1 MKTRRGTII
10 MIVVGLVICVVVVA
24 AGAGA
29 WFFASAF
36 DSTESDEVTA
46 AREFDEVKRRL
57 GSSDPIIQIQNE
69 RAVIARKPP
78 VEAPTGELQ
87 RVQILAWQPDEE
99 RLTRVT
105 LPWWLVRL
113 RSGSFDLNSESGS
126 GFHTR
131 ITITPEEIER
141 YGPALLVFHTEPDGR
156 RVLVWTE

>member
-24 AGAGA
+24 VGAGA

-36 DSTESDEVTA
+36 DSTESDEVSA
-46 AREFDEVKRRL
+46 AQEFDEVKRRL
-57 GSSDPIIQIQNE
+57 GTSDPIIQIQNE
-69 RAVIARKPP
+69 SAVLARRPP
-78 VEAPTGELQ
+78 VEAPTSELQ

-113 RSGSFDLNSESGS
+113 RSG
-126 GFHTR
+126 
-131 ITITPEEIER
+131 
-141 YGPALLVFHTEPDGR
+141 
-156 RVLVWTE
+156 